1 MHNQRPSH
9 RMDRVPLVRCSHST
23 APLGTK
29 APEHTGCDSSSSLL
43 HTVELLM
50 HYLCLPKP
58 SPTSRSEKPSA
69 GPQFCEAAPKNGG
82 ALHFCPHSRLSLEI
96 GRSSDEK
103 LFSATDGQPKAMERV
118 PLFVLLV
125 PGIWYGTTTIA
136 TVGFASLLQ
145 YPRCWGGT
153 ILY

>member
-43 HTVELLM
+43 HTVELLT

-96 GRSSDEK
+96 GRSSDEII
-103 LFSATDGQPKAMERV
+103 FCDRRTAQGDGESSII
-118 PLFVLLV
+118 LLQLV
-125 PGIWYGTTTIA
+125 GRYHHHSYGA